1 MCVVTNRRLFF
12 VLILVAVVLPLISF
26 GADMKTRDQWQQ
38 RDRVVG
44 DLGLNAGDV
53 VADIGCGRGYF
64 TFHLAKAVG
73 EEGTVYATEITEKA
87 LKSVKE
93 KVAKDKTQHIKPVLS
108 DPTSTKVP
116 DNCLNAAI
124 IVNVLHHV
132 PKDQRPALT
141 KDIVRSIKPGGH
153 LYILDWRV
161 ESPIKHDV
169 NRRIPLEELLKY
181 GTDNGLKLDAEF
193 HYLEHQ
199 VFLRFQK

>member
-1 MCVVTNRRLFF
+1 MTNRRFF
-12 VLILVAVVLPLISF
+12 LVLILVAIVLPLLST

-38 RDRVVG
+38 RDRVMG
-44 DLGLNAGDV
+44 DLGLNTGDV

-64 TFHLAKAVG
+64 TFHLADAVG
-73 EEGTVYATEITEKA
+73 EKGTVYATEITEKA

-93 KVAKDKTQHIKPVLS
+93 KVAKDNMQTIKPVLS
-108 DPTSTKVP
+108 DASSTKVP
-116 DNCLNAAI
+116 DNCLDAAV

-141 KDIVRSIKPGGH
+141 KDIVRSIKPGGY
-153 LYILDWRV
+153 LYVLDWRV
-161 ESPIKHDV
+161 KSSIKHDV
-169 NRRIPLEELLKY
+169 NRRVPLEELLKY

-199 VFLRFQK
+199 VFLRFRK